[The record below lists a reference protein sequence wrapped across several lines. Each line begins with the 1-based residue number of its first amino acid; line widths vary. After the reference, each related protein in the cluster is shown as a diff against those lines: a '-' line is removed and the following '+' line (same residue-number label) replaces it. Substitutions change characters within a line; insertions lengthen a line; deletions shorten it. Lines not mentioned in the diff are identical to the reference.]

1 MNETWIWDGTDWTQ
15 EQPAQSPEARSFAGM
30 AAAGGEV
37 VLFGGTTFGGPIGN
51 PEGTWA
57 WDGSA
62 WTKLAGAGPSPRT
75 GPAMAAR

>member
-1 MNETWIWDGTDWTQ
+1 
-15 EQPAQSPEARSFAGM
+15 M